1 MSVKRAYTAN
11 PISMSA
17 PSKPSAKPAVSLP
30 EVRALL
36 AELVKA
42 LDAKKAEN
50 LRVLS
55 VGKHSSITDYLIL
68 ASGMANTHLRALRN
82 EAERVLDAAKAPIAG
97 VDASEGSG
105 WIVFDAY
112 QIMIHLFM
120 PEQRKVYQLEQLWR
134 DAEEIPV
141 DSLLAPPLPVVPVK
155 KPASAKKA
163 VVKKSPAKKAATPK
177 AVAKKA
183 AVKATPAKKAPAKKA
198 PAKKATAKKAA
209 AKKKKTS

>member
-1 MSVKRAYTAN
+1 
-11 PISMSA
+11 MSA
-17 PSKPSAKPAVSLP
+17 PSKPSAKPAASLP

-36 AELVKA
+36 ADLVKA

-55 VGKHSSITDYLIL
+55 VGKYSSITDFLVL

-97 VDASEGSG
+97 VDSSEGSG

-120 PEQRKVYQLEQLWR
+120 PEQREMYQLEQLWR
-134 DAEEIPV
+134 DAEEISV
-141 DSLLAPPLPVVPVK
+141 EALLGPSVV
-155 KPASAKKA
+155 A
-163 VVKKSPAKKAATPK
+163 SPAKTKPF
-177 AVAKKA
+177 AKKLA
-183 AVKATPAKKAPAKKA
+183 VKNPIAQKPAVKKVAAKKSAVKATPIKL
-198 PAKKATAKKAA
+198 TAA
-209 AKKKKTS
+209 ALIDR